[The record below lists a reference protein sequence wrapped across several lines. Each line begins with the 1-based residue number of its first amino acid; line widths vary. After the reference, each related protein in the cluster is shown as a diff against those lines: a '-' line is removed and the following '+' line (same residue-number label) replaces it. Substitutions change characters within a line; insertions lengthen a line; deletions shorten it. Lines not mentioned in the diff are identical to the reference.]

1 MEWNSLTNK
10 FKGHPLITRT
20 LRSGYQIEQSLFIP
34 IQFPA
39 ARGCKGTSGWIQIQ
53 TASIGAESLL
63 TLETKILTLKET
75 IITVEAIIKKDS
87 ISENLQT
94 DSVSLEH
101 AVFENFQVSAE
112 DLKKLQ
118 DEYNELIFKKHKVWS
133 RSFVIPKTF
142 VGLSFQVHNGS
153 KFVLLKITEKIVGYR
168 FGEFVPTRKVT
179 IHKEAKKKK

>member
-1 MEWNSLTNK
+1 M
-10 FKGHPLITRT
+10 
-20 LRSGYQIEQSLFIP
+20 
-34 IQFPA
+34 
-39 ARGCKGTSGWIQIQ
+39 Q

-101 AVFENFQVSAE
+101 AVFENLQVSAE

-118 DEYNELIFKKHKVWS
+118 DEYNELIFKKHKVWC
-133 RSFVIPKTF
+133 RSFVIPKSF

>member
-1 MEWNSLTNK
+1 M
-10 FKGHPLITRT
+10 
-20 LRSGYQIEQSLFIP
+20 
-34 IQFPA
+34 
-39 ARGCKGTSGWIQIQ
+39 Q

-101 AVFENFQVSAE
+101 AVFENFHVSAE

>member
-1 MEWNSLTNK
+1 M
-10 FKGHPLITRT
+10 
-20 LRSGYQIEQSLFIP
+20 
-34 IQFPA
+34 
-39 ARGCKGTSGWIQIQ
+39 Q

-179 IHKEAKKKK
+179 VHKEAKKKK

>member
-1 MEWNSLTNK
+1 M
-10 FKGHPLITRT
+10 
-20 LRSGYQIEQSLFIP
+20 
-34 IQFPA
+34 
-39 ARGCKGTSGWIQIQ
+39 Q

-101 AVFENFQVSAE
+101 AAFENFQVSAE

>member
-1 MEWNSLTNK
+1 M
-10 FKGHPLITRT
+10 
-20 LRSGYQIEQSLFIP
+20 QM
-34 IQFPA
+34 
-39 ARGCKGTSGWIQIQ
+39 Q

-179 IHKEAKKKK
+179 IHKEVKTKK

>member
-1 MEWNSLTNK
+1 M
-10 FKGHPLITRT
+10 
-20 LRSGYQIEQSLFIP
+20 
-34 IQFPA
+34 
-39 ARGCKGTSGWIQIQ
+39 Q
-53 TASIGAESLL
+53 TASIRAESLL

>member
-20 LRSGYQIEQSLFIP
+20 FRSGYQIEQSLLIP

-39 ARGCKGTSGWIQIQ
+39 ARGCKGSSGWIQMQ

-87 ISENLQT
+87 
-94 DSVSLEH
+94 VSDGEAEH
-101 AVFENFQVSAE
+101 GVFENFQVSAE
-112 DLKKLQ
+112 DFKKLQ

-179 IHKEAKKKK
+179 IHKEAKKK

>member
-1 MEWNSLTNK
+1 M
-10 FKGHPLITRT
+10 
-20 LRSGYQIEQSLFIP
+20 
-34 IQFPA
+34 
-39 ARGCKGTSGWIQIQ
+39 Q

-101 AVFENFQVSAE
+101 AVFESFQVSAE